1 MKGIIKKT
9 AAAAMAALMMLS
21 CAACGKDKT
30 NEFVEAQGSQNAFVQ
45 QDTAPE
51 TQTGFSAADAAK
63 AGFGMGSDTLDSIIS
78 RFGQPE
84 SSDVQDYTSVSIANA
99 SYPFGIFEFEG
110 TPGSV
115 PVLTYVQIFGNV
127 MPPCGMDFSM
137 NIEQAANAVL
147 PGSGD
152 GLMTEPEP
160 QKYLYGSDAEGQAYG
175 RYDMLTAE
183 YVTSETNDAY
193 TLEYRAPAA
202 GGYVTLTVFF
212 DADYMM
218 TNYTLRFA

>member
-1 MKGIIKKT
+1 MKKSGKI
-9 AAAAMAALMMLS
+9 AAVLLAVLMLLA
-21 CAACGKDKT
+21 CTACGKEKT
-30 NEFVEAQGSQNAFVQ
+30 NEFTEPQGSQNAFVQ
-45 QDTAPE
+45 QNTADDSG
-51 TQTGFSAADAAK
+51 TGFSAADAAN
-63 AGFGMGSDTLDSIIS
+63 AGFNMGSDTLESIIAS
-78 RFGQPE
+78 FGQPD
-84 SSDVQDYTSVSIANA
+84 SSDVQDYTSVSVANA

-110 TPGSV
+110 ASGSA
-115 PVLTYVQIFGNV
+115 PVLTYVQIFGSVN
-127 MPPCGMDFSM
+127 PPCGMNLSM

-160 QKYLYGSDAEGQAYG
+160 QKYLYGSGAEGEAYG

-193 TLEYRAPAA
+193 TLEYRAPAS
-202 GGYVTLTVFF
+202 GGSVTLTLYF
-212 DADYMM
+212 DGDYMM

>member
-1 MKGIIKKT
+1 MKGILKT
-9 AAAAMAALMMLS
+9 AAVITAALLL
-21 CAACGKDKT
+21 AACMGCGKEKT

-45 QDTAPE
+45 QNTAPDS
-51 TQTGFSAADAAK
+51 QSGFSAADAAN
-63 AGFGMGSDTLDSIIS
+63 AGFNMGADTLDSIVS

-84 SSDVQDYTSVSIANA
+84 SSDVQDYTSVSVA
-99 SYPFGIFEFEG
+99 SAVYPFGIFEFEG
-110 TPGSV
+110 VPGSA
-115 PVLTYVQIFGNV
+115 PVLTFVQIYGNV

-152 GLMTEPEP
+152 GLMNESQP
-160 QKYLYGSDAEGQAYG
+160 QKYLYGSDAEGAAYG
-175 RYDMLTAE
+175 RYNMLEAE
-183 YVTSETNDAY
+183 YVTSETNDVY
-193 TLEYRAPAA
+193 TLEYSAPVA
-202 GGYVTLTVFF
+202 GGNVTLTLFF